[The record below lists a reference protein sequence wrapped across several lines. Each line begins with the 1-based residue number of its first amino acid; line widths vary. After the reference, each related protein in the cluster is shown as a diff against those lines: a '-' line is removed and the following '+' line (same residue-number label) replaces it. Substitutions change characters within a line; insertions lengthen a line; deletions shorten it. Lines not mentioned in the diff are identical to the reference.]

1 MLKQIIVS
9 VFLLPS
15 VFFAQHTIKGTF
27 TNAEDYKHALLYK
40 ILPVST
46 EYVTSSEVKKDG
58 SFELQLD
65 ATVAPG
71 MYKIVY
77 AIPKDEYSFD
87 VIYNGKEDIEL
98 TFDSEKGIS
107 YQQSTE
113 NKLMSNYSSSM
124 TKISQSIGNFYR
136 QVSSDTL
143 ALMTIFK
150 TQRETQKNFEDA
162 AKGTIALEFIKANR
176 PYIPNQ
182 FEDIKTYIG
191 NLETHFFDNVD
202 FNNKTLQSSS
212 FLLDR
217 MYNYVL
223 GMTTSG
229 DDKLDSYKKNI
240 DAFYL
245 AMKDA
250 PIIIKSS
257 LLLQLWEKMLDLEE
271 ESVANYISDAY
282 LLDIAKSLNDQVLV
296 NGLLQ
301 FKKTSL
307 QSKAPDFSLDGTD
320 NGKKLSSLNGSDYY
334 VVVFWSS
341 ECSHCLHEI
350 PILES
355 YIETLPKGDVQVVA
369 VGLEDDDK
377 NWSKKIKDFPDFIH
391 VLGLGKWDNKIGDDY
406 NVTATPTYFVL
417 DKDKLIIAKPDT
429 VEDLKSFFDKKHF

>member
-9 VFLLPS
+9 VLLLPS
-15 VFFAQHTIKGTF
+15 VFFGQHTIKGTF
-27 TNAEDYKHALLYK
+27 VNADDYKHALLYK

-46 EYVTSSEVKKDG
+46 EYITSSEVKKDG

-65 ATVAPG
+65 ATVTPG

-107 YQQSTE
+107 YQQSVE
-113 NKLMSNYSSSM
+113 NKLMTSYSSSM

-136 QVSSDTL
+136 QQSTDTS
-143 ALMTIFK
+143 ALMAIFK
-150 TQRETQKNFEDA
+150 TQRETQKSFEDA

-191 NLETHFFDNVD
+191 NLEAHFFDNVD

-212 FLLDR
+212 FLSDR

-223 GMTTSG
+223 GMTASG
-229 DDKLDSYKKNI
+229 DDILDSYKKNI
-240 DAFYL
+240 DTFYL

-250 PIIIKSS
+250 PLTIKSS
-257 LLLQLWEKMLDLEE
+257 LLLQLWEKMLDMEQ
-271 ESVANYISDAY
+271 ESVANYISDTY
-282 LLDIAKSLNDQVLV
+282 LIDIAKSLNDQVLV

-301 FKKTSL
+301 LKKTSL
-307 QSKAPDFSLDGTD
+307 HSKAPDFSLDGTD
-320 NGKKLSSLNGSDYY
+320 NGKKLSSLNESEYY

-355 YIETLPKGDVQVVA
+355 YIETLPKGHIQVVA

-417 DKDKLIIAKPDT
+417 DKDKRIIAKPNT
-429 VEDLKSFFDKKHF
+429 VEDLKSFFDKHP